1 MYQNNHTFRL
11 TKACNSIDVN
21 QRNEPVEN
29 WDIKE
34 NFKIDQSQKKDWK
47 RVIEWTHDMEIPL
60 FSNKIFVKSF
70 HKVVFPLHTPDKI
83 TEVLSTD
90 VAFLYTIKGVHD
102 ESTSLPIGSWNKH

>member
-34 NFKIDQSQKKDWK
+34 NFKIDKSQKKGLK
-47 RVIEWTHDMEIPL
+47 KSYEWTHDMEIPL
-60 FSNKIFVKSF
+60 FNNKNFENWDIKEIFKMDQSQKKGLKKS
-70 HKVVFPLHTPDKI
+70 
-83 TEVLSTD
+83 
-90 VAFLYTIKGVHD
+90 Y
-102 ESTSLPIGSWNKH
+102 